1 MVQSLPPLKDS
12 ASSPLG
18 QSVRARSTTS
28 TACTTYSGA
37 SAGHEAHVAIWT
49 GAPDNDAASRVDPVA
64 QKELS
69 SGNSADPHGGCA
81 DDSVSPDSSC
91 KESGSCL
98 AKMARAD
105 EKEATAAKAVIAAH
119 SEPSGRGVQRSPR
132 QQDVDDVYALIGVH
146 ARMSID
152 A

>member
-64 QKELS
+64 PRQKELI
-69 SGNSADPHGGCA
+69 GNSA
-81 DDSVSPDSSC
+81 
-91 KESGSCL
+91 ES
-98 AKMARAD
+98 
-105 EKEATAAKAVIAAH
+105 T
-119 SEPSGRGVQRSPR
+119 QRMCGPPMC
-132 QQDVDDVYALIGVH
+132 G
-146 ARMSID
+146 
-152 A
+152 